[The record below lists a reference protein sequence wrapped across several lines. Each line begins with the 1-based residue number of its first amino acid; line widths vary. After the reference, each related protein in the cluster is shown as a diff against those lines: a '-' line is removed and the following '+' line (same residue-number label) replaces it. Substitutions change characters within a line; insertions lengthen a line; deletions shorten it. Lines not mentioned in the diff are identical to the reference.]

1 MNAAQ
6 PSLVLST
13 YRDVQEAL
21 SNGALTRSID
31 AERFERGNILEG
43 VVMMLNGSQHRDRR
57 RIENTLFRR
66 EVLTEYEQKL
76 FPVVIEET
84 LAPIVRQGKADLVE
98 TGALLAVVLSAR
110 MVGIDFDVDSLDQR
124 RRLIRYAAA
133 FTRAVAIDVAVVP
146 EAELRSASDA
156 ALAGFTSTFLRPSW
170 DRRAAL
176 IAAVKAGERVES
188 YLPRDL
194 LTTLLRHREA
204 HGLDDGQVIRETA
217 FYLEASADTSAQ
229 ALTNSIDLVFDHA
242 RRDPSALSRLTQD
255 TFLVQRFVHEAV
267 RLRPTVP
274 RIRRRTLTDT
284 VLNGT
289 VVPADTLVELDTTA
303 ANRDVD
309 VFGPSADEFDPWREV
324 PATVPRY
331 AHAFGGGV
339 HSCIG
344 RNLAVGLSLRGDQ
357 PPPDNHLFGIV
368 PLMVQ
373 ALLRAGMRPDPTAEA
388 VPDTFSTRWTRWADY
403 PVVFEAAV
411 TA

>member
-1 MNAAQ
+1 MKAAHRD
-6 PSLVLST
+6 LVLAT
-13 YRDVQEAL
+13 YHDVQEAL
-21 SNGALTRSID
+21 SNSALTRSID
-31 AERFERGNILEG
+31 ADRFERGNILEG
-43 VVMMLNGSQHRDRR
+43 VLLMLNGVQHRDRR

-66 EVLTEYEQKL
+66 EVLTYYEQEL
-76 FPVVIEET
+76 FPAVIEET
-84 LAPIVRQGKADLVE
+84 LDSIVRDGGADLVE

-110 MVGIDFDVDSLDQR
+110 TVGIDFGIDSLDQR
-124 RRLIRYAAA
+124 RRLIQYAAA

-146 EAELRSASDA
+146 EDELRSAASV
-156 ALAGFTSTFLRPSW
+156 ALAGFTSTFVRASW
-170 DRRAAL
+170 DRRMAL
-176 IAAVKAGERVES
+176 IAAVDAGERAES
-188 YLPRDL
+188 DLPRDL
-194 LTTLLRHREA
+194 LTTLLRHRGA
-204 HGLDDGQVIRETA
+204 QGLDDSQVIRETA
-217 FYLEASADTSAQ
+217 FYLEAGADTSAQ
-229 ALTNSIDLVFDHA
+229 VLTNSMDLLFAHA
-242 RRDPSALSRLTQD
+242 RRDPSVLSRLTQD

-274 RIRRRTLTDT
+274 RIRRRALTDT
-284 VLNGT
+284 VLCGA
-289 VVPADTLVELDTTA
+289 VVPADTLVELDAVA

-309 VFGPSADEFDPWREV
+309 IFGPSADEFDPWREV

-373 ALLRAGMRPDPTAEA
+373 ALLRSGMRPDPGAEP
-388 VPDTFSTRWTRWADY
+388 VPDTFSTRWTRWAAY
-403 PVVFEAAV
+403 PVVFEAVA